1 MRQMKERLISV
12 VDVILVEEADMN
24 YCHPFNMP
32 LLEDN
37 RQSFSGDQFYSSLA
51 RQLTT
56 NALLFYY
63 SKTRKEEMV
72 R

>member
-1 MRQMKERLISV
+1 MRRMKEQLINV
-12 VDVILVEEADMN
+12 VRDVILVEVEDMN

-32 LLEDN
+32 LLEE
-37 RQSFSGDQFYSSLA
+37 RQVLIADQFYSSLA
-51 RQLTT
+51 RQLIT

-72 R
+72 Q